1 MAASSIPISFTESKA
16 AFSKRALE
24 VGLAQTEV
32 DHLVANHVDTLSKL
46 AFVLVPPGKVPE
58 DSAVTGLLP
67 REANAGSI
75 AGLKRLIF
83 EAHTLIVS
91 ELKQR
96 VEQSDDSAPVN
107 LNSAERETRL
117 QAQKTRLGGLSFQGE
132 EEVAHDAYN
141 LVYAM
146 IQKDDLVWLSPEKFG
161 TRRAELS
168 AKKQGRE
175 LTIDGSGIAIKERPT
190 TVVCSLTSELDV
202 VMALRRRALAFDLI
216 GVASFDTINKYHQAL
231 AQRLQEPPPPG
242 YSKVSLQQLIRA
254 DRAVFLRASELTTTL
269 KRQVGGRLPLD
280 GILDTI
286 LLDPSVAYHLL
297 PLPLSSSSSAEAS
310 KDGKRS
316 NSDPGSSQ
324 RGAKIQKFAK
334 RSGGSGAVKKT
345 NFAVPKELVGKL
357 HQTPKGHR
365 LCWSFNLPCG
375 CSDAKPGGKCS
386 RGLDLCAEP
395 GCLKPHSLQ
404 QHSA

>member
-1 MAASSIPISFTESKA
+1 MAASAIPISFTESRA
-16 AFSKRALE
+16 AFVKRALE
-24 VGLAQTEV
+24 VGLAQAEV
-32 DHLVANHVDTLSKL
+32 DHLVAAHIDTLSKL

-58 DSAVTGLLP
+58 DSAVSGLLP
-67 REANAGSI
+67 STSNQGSV
-75 AGLKRLIF
+75 AGLKRLLF

-96 VEQSDDSAPVN
+96 VEKADDSAPVS
-107 LNSAERETRL
+107 LNGAERETRL
-117 QAQKTRLGGLSFQGE
+117 EAQKLRLGGLSFQGE

-161 TRRAELS
+161 TRRSEIS
-168 AKKQGRE
+168 AKKQGKE
-175 LTIDGSGIAIKERPT
+175 LIIDGSGLAIKEKQT
-190 TVVCSLTSELDV
+190 NTVCSLASDLEL
-202 VMALRRRALAFDLI
+202 VMALRRRALAFDLL
-216 GVASFDTINKYHQAL
+216 GVSTFNTINKYHQAL

-269 KRQVGGRLPLD
+269 KRSAGGQLPLD
-280 GILDTI
+280 NILSTI

-297 PLPLSSSSSAEAS
+297 PLPVSSSSGAESS
-310 KDGKRS
+310 KEGKR
-316 NSDPGSSQ
+316 PGSDASAAQ
-324 RGAKIQKFAK
+324 RGAKLQRLGKK
-334 RSGGSGAVKKT
+334 SGGSGASKKT

-375 CSDAKPGGKCS
+375 CADAKPGGKCA
-386 RGLDLCAEP
+386 RGLHLCAEP

-404 QHSA
+404 QHS

>member
-16 AFSKRALE
+16 AFVKRALE
-24 VGLAQTEV
+24 VGLAQPEV
-32 DHLVANHVDTLSKL
+32 DHLVAAHIDTLSKL

-58 DSAVTGLLP
+58 DAAVTALLP
-67 REANAGSI
+67 STSNQGSV
-75 AGLKRLIF
+75 AGLKRLLF

-96 VEQSDDSAPVN
+96 VEKSDDSAPVS
-107 LNSAERETRL
+107 LNGAERETRL
-117 QAQKTRLGGLSFQGE
+117 EAQKLRLGGLSFQGE

-161 TRRAELS
+161 TRRSEIS
-168 AKKQGRE
+168 AKKQGKE
-175 LTIDGSGIAIKERPT
+175 VIIDGSGLAIKEKQT
-190 TVVCSLTSELDV
+190 TTVCSLATDLEL

-216 GVASFDTINKYHQAL
+216 GVASSNTINKYHQAL
-231 AQRLQEPPPPG
+231 AQRMQEPPPPG

-254 DRAVFLRASELTTTL
+254 DRAVFLRAAELTTTL
-269 KRQVGGRLPLD
+269 KRNSGGQLPLD
-280 GILDTI
+280 NILSAI

-297 PLPLSSSSSAEAS
+297 PLPVSGSSSAETS
-310 KDGKRS
+310 KDGKR
-316 NSDPGSSQ
+316 PGPDASASQ
-324 RGAKIQKFAK
+324 RGAKLQRFGKK
-334 RSGGSGAVKKT
+334 PGGPGATKKT

-365 LCWSFNLPCG
+365 LCWSFIPC
-375 CSDAKPGGKCS
+375 SSTPD
-386 RGLDLCAEP
+386 
-395 GCLKPHSLQ
+395 
-404 QHSA
+404 

>member
-1 MAASSIPISFTESKA
+1 MAASAIPISFTESRA
-16 AFSKRALE
+16 AFVKRALE
-24 VGLAQTEV
+24 VGLAQAEV
-32 DHLVANHVDTLSKL
+32 DHLVAAHIDTLSKL

-58 DSAVTGLLP
+58 DSAVSGLLP
-67 REANAGSI
+67 STSNQGSV
-75 AGLKRLIF
+75 AGLKRLLF

-96 VEQSDDSAPVN
+96 VEKADDSAPVS
-107 LNSAERETRL
+107 LNGAERETRL
-117 QAQKTRLGGLSFQGE
+117 EAQKLRLGGLSFQGE

-161 TRRAELS
+161 TRRSEIS
-168 AKKQGRE
+168 AKKQGKE
-175 LTIDGSGIAIKERPT
+175 LIIDGSGLAIKEKQT
-190 TVVCSLTSELDV
+190 NTVCSLASDLEL
-202 VMALRRRALAFDLI
+202 VMALRRRALAFDLL
-216 GVASFDTINKYHQAL
+216 GVSTFNTINKYHQAL

-269 KRQVGGRLPLD
+269 KRSAGGQLPLD
-280 GILDTI
+280 NILSTI

-297 PLPLSSSSSAEAS
+297 PLPVSSSSGAESS
-310 KDGKRS
+310 KEGKR
-316 NSDPGSSQ
+316 PGSDASAAQ
-324 RGAKIQKFAK
+324 QGAKLQRLGKK
-334 RSGGSGAVKKT
+334 SGGSGANKKT

-375 CSDAKPGGKCS
+375 CADAKPGGKCA
-386 RGLDLCAEP
+386 RGLHLCAEP

-404 QHSA
+404 QHS

>member
-32 DHLVANHVDTLSKL
+32 DHLVAAHVDTLSKL
-46 AFVLVPPGKVPE
+46 AFILVPPGKVPE
-58 DSAVTGLLP
+58 DAAVTGLLP
-67 REANAGSI
+67 RTSNAGSV

-96 VEQSDDSAPVN
+96 VEKTEDNAPVS
-107 LNSAERETRL
+107 LNGAERETRL
-117 QAQKTRLGGLSFQGE
+117 EAQKLRLGGLSFQGE

-175 LTIDGSGIAIKERPT
+175 LIVDGSGIAIKEKPT
-190 TVVCSLTSELDV
+190 SVVCALASELDL

-216 GVASFDTINKYHQAL
+216 GIASFNSINKYHQAL
-231 AQRLQEPPPPG
+231 AQRLQEAPPPG
-242 YSKVSLQQLIRA
+242 YAKVSMQQLIRA

-269 KRQVGGRLPLD
+269 KRGAGGQLPLD
-280 GILDTI
+280 NIFSTI

-297 PLPLSSSSSAEAS
+297 PLPLSGSSSTEAS
-310 KDGKRS
+310 KEGKRAGAETS
-316 NSDPGSSQ
+316 TPRGS
-324 RGAKIQKFAK
+324 KIQKFAK
-334 RSGGSGAVKKT
+334 RPGGPGATKKT

-375 CSDAKPGGKCS
+375 CQDAKPGGKCA
-386 RGLDLCAEP
+386 RGLHLCAEP

-404 QHSA
+404 QHS